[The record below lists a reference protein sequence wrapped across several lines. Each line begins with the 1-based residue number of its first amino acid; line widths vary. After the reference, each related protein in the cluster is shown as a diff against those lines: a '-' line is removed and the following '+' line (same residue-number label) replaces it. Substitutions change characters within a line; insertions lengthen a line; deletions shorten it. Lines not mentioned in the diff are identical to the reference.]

1 MEITF
6 RKAHPEEHDACI
18 DLVNYVF
25 SHDHCPHD
33 FEKMIPR
40 VYGPGKN
47 AAELH
52 RVAVDGTGRLWA
64 AIACLPESLTVC
76 GHELRAGFIGSV
88 SVHPRA
94 RGEGF
99 MKRLMAD
106 WDEEL
111 RESCDL
117 AVLSGQ
123 RQRYEYFGYT
133 SGGLKLFW
141 TVNDANVRHALHSA
155 DDGSFSFRPLAESPE
170 ALALAQELH
179 LRRPARVYRAPV
191 LFEEG
196 LRSFGMHPL
205 AVLKKGKAAGYLT
218 ASSDSRTINEIALD
232 DNEDLGPVI
241 KAFFACYR
249 PGHVTITASATDT
262 ALNRRLE
269 TFAESWR
276 LEASEMIRIYRFA
289 PVLEAYL
296 TLRQKTLGLMPG
308 EWSAVLAGQPVTV
321 HVTGAGVTVEEKAA
335 PGAPELDQKQAQS
348 LLLSPQSCLQD
359 GLPPPAGS
367 RFPSSGPRPISSE
380 SRLSSQS
387 GAPVLSLRRA
397 GRLFAPE
404 GTKNR
409 RTAFLAV
416 RPLCCLSQPLWSILF
431 MTRPVMSFG

>member
-1 MEITF
+1 
-6 RKAHPEEHDACI
+6 
-18 DLVNYVF
+18 
-25 SHDHCPHD
+25 
-33 FEKMIPR
+33 
-40 VYGPGKN
+40 
-47 AAELH
+47 
-52 RVAVDGTGRLWA
+52 
-64 AIACLPESLTVC
+64 
-76 GHELRAGFIGSV
+76 
-88 SVHPRA
+88 
-94 RGEGF
+94 

-133 SGGLKLFW
+133 SGGLKLQW
-141 TVNDANVRHALHSA
+141 TVDEANIRHALHSV

-179 LRRPARVYRAPV
+179 LRQPARVYRAPV

-205 AVLKKGKAAGYLT
+205 AILKKGKAAGYLT
-218 ASSDSRTINEIALD
+218 ASSDSRTINEIALE

-249 PGHVTITASATDT
+249 PGHVTIAASATDT

-296 TLRQKTLGLMPG
+296 TLRQKTLGLVPG

-321 HVTGAGVTVEEKAA
+321 RVTGAGVTVEEKAA

-359 GLPPPAGS
+359 GLAPAGW
-367 RFPSSGPRPISSE
+367 FPLPIFW
-380 SRLSSQS
+380 
-387 GAPVLSLRRA
+387 P
-397 GRLFAPE
+397 
-404 GTKNR
+404 
-409 RTAFLAV
+409 TADQF
-416 RPLCCLSQPLWSILF
+416 
-431 MTRPVMSFG
+431 

>member
-25 SHDHCPHD
+25 SHDHRPHD

-52 RVAVDGTGRLWA
+52 RVAADETGRLWA
-64 AIACLPESLTVC
+64 AIACLPETLTVC

-106 WDEEL
+106 WDAEMQET
-111 RESCDL
+111 CDL

-133 SGGLKLFW
+133 SGGLKLQW
-141 TVNDANVRHALHSA
+141 TVDEANIRHALRSA

-170 ALALAQELH
+170 ALTLAQELH
-179 LRRPARVYRAPV
+179 LRRPARVYRAPA
-191 LFEEG
+191 LFEET
-196 LRSFGMHPL
+196 LRTFGMRPL
-205 AVLKKGKAAGYLT
+205 AVLKKGKAAGYLA
-218 ASSDSRTINEIALD
+218 ASADSRIIHEIALD
-232 DNEDLGPVI
+232 DNEDLSPVL
-241 KAFFACYR
+241 KAFFACYQ
-249 PGHVTITASATDT
+249 PGHAAIIAAATDT
-262 ALNRRLE
+262 ALNRRLG

-296 TLRQKTLGLMPG
+296 TLRQKTLGLVPG
-308 EWSAVLAGQPVTV
+308 EWSAVLGGQPVTV
-321 HVTGAGVTVEEKAA
+321 RVTGAGVTVEEKAA

-359 GLPPPAGS
+359 GLAPAGW
-367 RFPSSGPRPISSE
+367 FP
-380 SRLSSQS
+380 L
-387 GAPVLSLRRA
+387 PV
-397 GRLFAPE
+397 FWP
-404 GTKNR
+404 
-409 RTAFLAV
+409 TADQF
-416 RPLCCLSQPLWSILF
+416 
-431 MTRPVMSFG
+431 